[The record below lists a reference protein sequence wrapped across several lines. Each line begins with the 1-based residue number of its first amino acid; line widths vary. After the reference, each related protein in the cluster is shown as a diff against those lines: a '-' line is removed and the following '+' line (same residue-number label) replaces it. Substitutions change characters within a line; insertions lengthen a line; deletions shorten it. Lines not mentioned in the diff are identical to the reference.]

1 MELIPPERNAF
12 SHPLM
17 GSKTI
22 PAEALIRLHQR
33 LNLLP
38 ARSPERR
45 VVMQETA
52 DLYGVSE
59 ATLYRALRTHHRP
72 KTLRRSDRGVTRI
85 LSVDEMERY
94 CELIAAIKIRTSNQK
109 GRHLSTTQAI
119 RLVEEFGIETPE
131 GLIQVPPG
139 VLKKTTVN
147 RYLKQWGY
155 DRNYLIR
162 QPPAVRFQAQYSNE
176 CWHFDLS
183 PSDLKHVKQ
192 PLWLDEQRGT
202 PTLMLYSVVDDR
214 SGVAYQEY
222 HGVYGEDVE
231 AALRFLFAAMTVK
244 KEAAFVFQGIP
255 SMLYCDNGPITR
267 SHLFQRVM
275 AYLGIELKT
284 HMPKNTD
291 GRRVTAR
298 AKGKV
303 ERPFRTVKEM
313 HETLYHF
320 HEPQNEAEANAW
332 LLNFLVRYNAMPH
345 RSETHSRLEDW
356 QHNLPQTGLRAMCS
370 WERFCT
376 FAREPESRK
385 VGADARVSLEGI
397 VYEVDPDL
405 AGESVILWAGLF
417 DNELY
422 VEWGEQRYG
431 PYHPVN
437 APIPLG
443 RYRSFKKTRQQKR
456 ADSIENLARDIQ
468 LPLAALKGSTVA
480 ELTAFLRE
488 STPPQIPFQDPDPFA
503 EFTFPNPVAAK
514 QAIATAL
521 GMPLAQLP
529 PEQLEQINRLVSET
543 LDRERIFEAIEALFH
558 PTAVPRKQHVK

>member
-52 DLYGVSE
+52 GLYGVSE

-147 RYLKQWGY
+147 RYLKQWRY

-202 PTLMLYSVVDDR
+202 PTLMLYSVVEDR

-320 HEPQNEAEANAW
+320 HEP
-332 LLNFLVRYNAMPH
+332 
-345 RSETHSRLEDW
+345 
-356 QHNLPQTGLRAMCS
+356 
-370 WERFCT
+370 
-376 FAREPESRK
+376 
-385 VGADARVSLEGI
+385 
-397 VYEVDPDL
+397 
-405 AGESVILWAGLF
+405 
-417 DNELY
+417 
-422 VEWGEQRYG
+422 
-431 PYHPVN
+431 
-437 APIPLG
+437 
-443 RYRSFKKTRQQKR
+443 
-456 ADSIENLARDIQ
+456 
-468 LPLAALKGSTVA
+468 
-480 ELTAFLRE
+480 
-488 STPPQIPFQDPDPFA
+488 
-503 EFTFPNPVAAK
+503 
-514 QAIATAL
+514 
-521 GMPLAQLP
+521 
-529 PEQLEQINRLVSET
+529 
-543 LDRERIFEAIEALFH
+543 
-558 PTAVPRKQHVK
+558 